1 MPSLTTGELVS
12 ILLDKGVRSLIYIQ
26 DPSERIQKV
35 VAFVKKHKVL
45 PAGQTLDLVFD
56 AVLDIAS
63 REFGCKRS
71 PKWTRVRKA
80 HLKEHPECAACGGKT
95 SLDVH
100 HIIPYHLR
108 PDLELESSNLLT
120 LCEKSE
126 RFGWACH
133 RLLGHTL
140 NWKLH
145 NPNVVKCAK
154 YVRELVAG
162 DSK

>member
-12 ILLDKGVRSLIYIQ
+12 ILLDKNARSLL
-26 DPSERIQKV
+26 DTNPSKLIEAAGKFIQKN
-35 VAFVKKHKVL
+35 KDL
-45 PAGQTLDLVFD
+45 PSGLTISQIVE
-56 AVLDIAS
+56 AVEDIAS

-71 PKWTRVRKA
+71 SKWPKVRQAYLKA
-80 HLKEHPECAACGGKT
+80 HQECAACGGKT

-100 HIIPYHLR
+100 HVLPYHLR

-133 RLLGHTL
+133 RVFGHLG
-140 NWKLH
+140 NWKMYNQNMVNFCKL
-145 NPNVVKCAK
+145 
-154 YVRELVAG
+154 VRGEVDAYTN
-162 DSK
+162 S